1 MSVLR
6 VALPLLVSLATLAAS
21 AQDHGGSH
29 AAKSMA
35 GSATPASRAAALA
48 AADWSNRID
57 INLEM
62 HDYGYRPRE
71 FRLRVGQPYRL
82 LIANTGSV
90 SHYFNAPEFFA
101 AVASRKAEVP
111 RVAEVK
117 AEVFSSFEV
126 HGRGGTLEYYFVPLV
141 PGTYRAHC
149 HIKDHLELNIEA
161 FITIE

>member
-1 MSVLR
+1 MFR
-6 VALPLLVSLATLAAS
+6 VAVPILISLACLGVS
-21 AQDHGGSH
+21 AQEHGAGH
-29 AAKSMA
+29 AAPKSVA
-35 GSATPASRAAALA
+35 ATPDSRAAALA
-48 AADWSNRID
+48 AADWSRRIE
-57 INLEM
+57 ISLEM

-71 FRLRVGQPYRL
+71 LRLRVGQPYRL
-82 LIANTGSV
+82 TFTNTGSV

-117 AEVFSSFEV
+117 ADVFSSFEV